1 MYFRKDNFKFILK
14 FITSFAGFIITNFS
28 LIRINDFMNPFSI
41 VVLLICIASF
51 TWMMLIIFYKYEY
64 YHGLATH
71 LQQKNKHLFLI
82 CSYISKSRRRRNDN
96 KVNNFT
102 ISEMD
107 VIYDIDVPST
117 FNADKETYIDFTV
130 TYRINAVNN
139 GGTCSRIYHS
149 SLSKDSREDI
159 IAKYKIEREKWSD
172 MKIDSYFKSDNNLQL
187 WYGLKS
193 GNPLAHRE
201 PFHYSIKIDYEKG
214 YHLLNDNCFLIDPQN
229 YGRMVRKINII
240 VQSKQGELGKLIQ
253 TPVLTTYYNG
263 LNMDDRNGQIL
274 FKTGNKVGY
283 ETYFYHTVEQQTND
297 FLYVFELSPKYNAK
311 KLSLKQEK
319 ELIQSEKIN

>member
-14 FITSFAGFIITNFS
+14 FITSLAGFIITNFS

-51 TWMMLIIFYKYEY
+51 TWMMLLIFYKYEY

-71 LQQKNKHLFLI
+71 LQRKNKHLFLI

-107 VIYDIDVPST
+107 VIYDIEVPST
-117 FNADKETYIDFTV
+117 FYADKEAYIDFTV

-149 SLSKDSREDI
+149 SLSKDNGENI
-159 IAKYKIEREKWSD
+159 VAKYKFEKEDWLD

-193 GNPLAHRE
+193 GRPLDHRE
-201 PFHYSIKIDYEKG
+201 SFHYTIRFNYEKG
-214 YHLLNDNCFLIDPQN
+214 YNILADNCFLIDPQN
-229 YGRMVRKINII
+229 YGRTVRKINII
-240 VQSKQGELGKLIQ
+240 VRSKQVELGKLIQ

-263 LNMDDRNGQIL
+263 LNTNDRDGQTL
-274 FKTGNKVGY
+274 FETGNDDAYK
-283 ETYFYHTVEQQTND
+283 TYFCHTVEQRTND

-311 KLSLKQEK
+311 ELLLKQEK
-319 ELIQSEKIN
+319 ELIRNEKID